1 MAHNFQRNTRGINSS
16 ETDDIDP
23 VDRLLNK
30 TGCADLHYQVQVW
43 KTYNKLKARYL
54 MVMLL

>member
-16 ETDDIDP
+16 ETDDIDL

-30 TGCADLHYQVQVW
+30 TGCADLHYQVQV
-43 KTYNKLKARYL
+43 
-54 MVMLL
+54 